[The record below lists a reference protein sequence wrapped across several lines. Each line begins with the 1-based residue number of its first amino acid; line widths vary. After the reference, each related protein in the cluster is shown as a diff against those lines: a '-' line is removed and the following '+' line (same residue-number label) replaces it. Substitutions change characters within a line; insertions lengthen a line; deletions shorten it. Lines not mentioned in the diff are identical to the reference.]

1 MADHFLLIDQCLLI
15 PIKAVMTKSPNYNI
29 GKEFPDYSAVSSP
42 DLKIYLLD
50 ERIIV
55 IVLDVSSS

>member
-29 GKEFPDYSAVSSP
+29 GKEDPGLVSTF
-42 DLKIYLLD
+42 LLSLCSFQ
-50 ERIIV
+50 EK
-55 IVLDVSSS
+55 